1 MNKIAIAVFGILVV
15 FCQIASA
22 NESQLKSEIEK
33 HIAGLNQESLPKAT
47 ASFHSLSP
55 QYAPFTQMLQRNFQR
70 YDISIELE
78 RFDYVGIS
86 GDYAVAKVIS
96 RAYRKGGAP
105 FMDNQSTTFYFF
117 KKDAGSWKIW
127 AFMGVDSQ
135 PLR

>member
-1 MNKIAIAVFGILVV
+1 MTKIIIALFCSLVL

-22 NESQLKSEIEK
+22 NESQLKSEIQK
-33 HIAGLNQESLPKAT
+33 HITGLNQESISKAT

-55 QYAPFTQMLQRNFQR
+55 QYAPFTQMLQQNFQI
-70 YDISIELE
+70 YDISIELKS
-78 RFDYVGIS
+78 FDYVGIS

-96 RAYRKGGAP
+96 LVYRKGGAP

-117 KKDAGSWKIW
+117 KKDQGIWKIW
-127 AFMGVDSQ
+127 AFMGIDSQ